1 MHELSLAYNL
11 VEIAAEAAQKA
22 RVKRVTAVTLRLGA
36 LSGVEKEALLFG
48 YEIAAQGT
56 LLEGSQLVIEE
67 VPVVVKCERCESGC
81 ELPNIQSFRCPRYGL
96 PTSTIVQGKEIEI
109 MSLEYEDD
117 PAHSGNS

>member
-1 MHELSLAYNL
+1 MRKVSYNIRQTMHELSLAYNL

-56 LLEGSQLVIEE
+56 PLEGSQLVIEE
-67 VPVVVKCERCESGC
+67 VPVVV
-81 ELPNIQSFRCPRYGL
+81 N
-96 PTSTIVQGKEIEI
+96 
-109 MSLEYEDD
+109 YEDD
-117 PAHSGNS
+117 PAYSRNS